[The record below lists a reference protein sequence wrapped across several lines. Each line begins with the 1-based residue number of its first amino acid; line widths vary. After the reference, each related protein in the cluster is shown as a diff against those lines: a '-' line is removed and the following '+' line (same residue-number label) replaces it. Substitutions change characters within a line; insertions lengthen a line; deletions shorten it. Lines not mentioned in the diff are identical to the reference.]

1 MFLYLNQN
9 HSEKK
14 RKVKRCKNA
23 VSFVFTL
30 WSPQLIKD
38 IKFGRHKNIWKKSR
52 HLIKNTLFVLR
63 HTGWRKFSLEKQK
76 ESFVATKTAGR
87 SLNVSLEILYFIS
100 KKTARKCPDMLLKV
114 PSLVATITLLH
125 QQKDV

>member
-1 MFLYLNQN
+1 MLQ
-9 HSEKK
+9 
-14 RKVKRCKNA
+14 
-23 VSFVFTL
+23 
-30 WSPQLIKD
+30 
-38 IKFGRHKNIWKKSR
+38 
-52 HLIKNTLFVLR
+52 

-76 ESFVATKTAGR
+76 ESFAATKTAGR

-125 QQKDV
+125 QQKDVWKQSQRRVEKQVLSPKTSFVSFLCEETKGNDLEVAGYYLV